1 MGKDQD
7 KDCRNTRPYFLQM
20 ETMTDNVISLTDLIE
35 SRLKKQREI
44 EYYQETL
51 VQLQKRIAE
60 LDKEV
65 GITTLIIDM
74 IETERVLTIDEKLG
88 KVLLLN
94 DKKREK

>member
-1 MGKDQD
+1 
-7 KDCRNTRPYFLQM
+7 
-20 ETMTDNVISLTDLIE
+20 MTDNVISLTDLIE

-74 IETERVLTIDEKLG
+74 IETERVLTLDEKKG
-88 KVLLLN
+88 KMLLL
-94 DKKREK
+94 DSKRDEK